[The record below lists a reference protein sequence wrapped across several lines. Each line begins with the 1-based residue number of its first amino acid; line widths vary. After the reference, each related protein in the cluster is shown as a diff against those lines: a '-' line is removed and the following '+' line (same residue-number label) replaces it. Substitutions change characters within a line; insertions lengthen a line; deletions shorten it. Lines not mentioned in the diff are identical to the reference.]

1 MNSKELIKATKEC
14 VANHWNNSDIPRN
27 NEVLL
32 EMMSE
37 HFENCEECR
46 IDFDNAQFTGE
57 TLIEFSS
64 KYLSSIVPSE
74 WICDSRE
81 VEINEKETI
90 DSYDEW
96 AKRVYLGTEIEH
108 IGEEVDQMRIARF
121 EKRETQRAIQK
132 TFPFRL
138 RTFFGLECLSG
149 CE

>member
-1 MNSKELIKATKEC
+1 MNSKELIKATQEC

-27 NEVLL
+27 NELLL
-32 EMMSE
+32 ETIAE
-37 HFENCEECR
+37 HLKNCKECR
-46 IDFDNAQFTGE
+46 IDFDNAQFSSE

-64 KYLSSIVPSE
+64 KYLSSTVPSE

-81 VEINEKETI
+81 VETDEKETI
-90 DSYDEW
+90 PTYDEW
-96 AKRVYLGTEIEH
+96 AKRVYKGTEIEH

-138 RTFFGLECLSG
+138 RKFFRGVSKI
-149 CE
+149 